1 MRLALL
7 IRLLEESNNKE
18 EKISQLAQY
27 FINVSD
33 ELFFESLLLLRGNRP
48 KKIIST
54 ETLLDWTREQNS
66 VPQWLFERSIE
77 ECNDTHDAINLLLEQ
92 HEGEH
97 ELNFIEFKLQLQ
109 SIPLHLDEVK
119 KYVLNQ
125 WKILKVN
132 PDRYFFNKLI

>member
-77 ECNDTHDAINLLLEQ
+77 ECNDTHDAIN
-92 HEGEH
+92 
-97 ELNFIEFKLQLQ
+97 
-109 SIPLHLDEVK
+109 
-119 KYVLNQ
+119 
-125 WKILKVN
+125 
-132 PDRYFFNKLI
+132 